1 MCDDNPTP
9 LDMRVLNPLRL
20 TGREQEFLAQLCC
33 ELRGWLYQ
41 HLLSE
46 EGRGRAM
53 VPEELDDRLLT
64 LMLRFDQTP
73 QLLDGLYDRLHR
85 TGANA

>member
-1 MCDDNPTP
+1 
-9 LDMRVLNPLRL
+9 
-20 TGREQEFLAQLCC
+20 
-33 ELRGWLYQ
+33 
-41 HLLSE
+41 
-46 EGRGRAM
+46 